1 MERSQSGWTGL
12 SREWQRDQGP
22 PAQKEKGFVCWSFI
36 SLSWSQALSFTPP
49 DCLDPHAHSEKLQ
62 LLAAISL
69 WVTVGRAFLLPK
81 ATPQPPMS
89 PETKATAR
97 RKNNITCWCSL
108 VCFGV
113 QKGSSRCKDCSAPL
127 PGNANSPGLH
137 VSGCWIWQC
146 SRLSLRCPPTA
157 GTGRWQTPQC
167 HTQSLCTQA
176 GRWRV
181 GGGHG
186 PGTSSSQAVAA
197 QESCSISRAV
207 HRPRLP
213 QHGAPQ
219 GDAVTESLQK
229 PV

>member
-97 RKNNITCWCSL
+97 RKNNITC
-108 VCFGV
+108 
-113 QKGSSRCKDCSAPL
+113 
-127 PGNANSPGLH
+127 
-137 VSGCWIWQC
+137 
-146 SRLSLRCPPTA
+146 
-157 GTGRWQTPQC
+157 
-167 HTQSLCTQA
+167 
-176 GRWRV
+176 
-181 GGGHG
+181 
-186 PGTSSSQAVAA
+186 
-197 QESCSISRAV
+197 
-207 HRPRLP
+207 
-213 QHGAPQ
+213 
-219 GDAVTESLQK
+219 
-229 PV
+229 